1 MSAVSVVSFSIVC
14 TCALVLLRKYSQEFA
29 IPLSVVSS
37 VMIMLICVFLIN
49 SLFDSIKEVLDDSNI
64 DASNFKLILRALGIC
79 YITQLGKD
87 ICVDAGESAI
97 GEKVDMFGKILIS
110 TMSIPLILQVIDV
123 VKEVL
128 SL

>member
-97 GEKVDMFGKILIS
+97 GEKVDVFGKILIS

>member
-1 MSAVSVVSFSIVC
+1 MSAVGVVSFSIVC

-49 SLFDSIKEVLDDSNI
+49 SLFDSIQEVLDDSNI
-64 DASNFKLILRALGIC
+64 DASNFKLILKALGIC

-97 GEKVDMFGKILIS
+97 GEKVDVFGKILIS